1 MDNSTSII
9 GKMLQFTGLIGNL
22 PSDSLIPR
30 VIDTPQAKAS
40 LDRDFRNAGDVS
52 DPNLWSL
59 YNKNMSQPVTYDNM
73 LQLWDQMSSW
83 DLISAALLEIVDEA
97 VQTDSS
103 SPGPIWYEC
112 GDSKIEDELNDM
124 IQRLNVES
132 VLPSQFWHVAGF
144 GNAFE
149 KLDYSPGDGVT
160 GMSFVHPMEVRRY
173 WLTRNRRCIGFRWN
187 NHSPSKSAA
196 YIDPISKA
204 EIPRVG
210 MQQGNNIEDL
220 FYPWDFLHFRRMYRM
235 RQSEHGEPIFAEA
248 QGIYKKL
255 RMAIDQ
261 MVVYRAQI
269 QPDRYTVNVDVQ
281 DQSPVDQL
289 KTVQRWKQQLRR
301 RISFGDGNDKGQA
314 NDFNSFY
321 NPMSLDSI
329 LWIAQPRGFQ
339 HSVTKLPGTESVPD
353 VYDIEMLINLFFAVI
368 GMPKWWIM
376 GQSDGGSNPASGRA
390 LMATDMRF
398 MRKIKG
404 IRQPII
410 SGYEWLAY
418 FDLMLKGKNT
428 SDIDLTVKMPDV
440 GSVEDQVK
448 MEILNTQT
456 DVMTK
461 LADIM
466 DKFNLP
472 PDIWV
477 DIIFRKYL
485 KLPDDVVNLIITSLP
500 PQVERQSES
509 LKSPTV
515 SQVIKEISN
524 TIDTSSLNDAAK
536 KMRQLSYGQLN
547 LDKKSKM
554 ERRRK
559 RVTYSHDSVMG
570 QPSIMENDIIVSS
583 FGENPLK
590 FKPSSPASRAVS
602 SLNEG
607 KASHPL
613 APIFEKMVEDKQE
626 QDRKKDEWRKYV
638 N

>member
-1 MDNSTSII
+1 MDNNSSII
-9 GKMLQFTGLIGNL
+9 SKMLQFAGLVGTL
-22 PSDSLIPR
+22 PSDDLLPR
-30 VIDTPQAKAS
+30 QNVSQQSKDAS
-40 LDRDFRNAGDVS
+40 SKDFGNAGSIS

-59 YNKNMSQPVTYDNM
+59 YNKNMSQPVTYENM

-83 DLISAALLEIVDEA
+83 DLISATLLEIVDEA
-97 VQTDSS
+97 TQTDSS
-103 SPGPIWYEC
+103 SPGTLWYEC
-112 GDSKIEDELNDM
+112 NDTNIEDELNDM
-124 IQRLNVES
+124 LLRVNAET

-149 KLDYSPGDGVT
+149 KLDYKPNEGVL

-173 WLTRNRRCIGFRWN
+173 WLTRNRRCIGFRWG
-187 NHSPSKSAA
+187 NHTPNKSSA
-196 YIDPISKA
+196 YYDPATKS

-210 MQQGNNIEDL
+210 IQNGQNVEDL
-220 FYPWDFLHFRRMYRM
+220 YYPWDFLHFRRMYRM

-269 QPDRYTVNVDVQ
+269 QPDRYSVNIDVQ
-281 DQSPVDQL
+281 DQAPVDQL

-301 RISFGDGNDKGQA
+301 RISFGDGNDAGQA
-314 NDFNSFY
+314 TDFNSFY

-339 HSVTKLPGTESVPD
+339 HSVTKLPGTESIPD

-368 GMPKWWIM
+368 GMPKWWVM
-376 GQSDGGSNPASGRA
+376 GQADGSSNPASGRA

-404 IRQPII
+404 IRQPIMA
-410 SGYEWLAY
+410 GYEWLGY
-418 FDLMLKGKNT
+418 FNELLRGKDISDL
-428 SDIDLTVKMPDV
+428 DIRVKMPDI
-440 GSVEDQVK
+440 GSLEDQVK

-485 KLPDDVVNLIITSLP
+485 KVPDDIVDLIITSLP
-500 PQVERQSES
+500 PEVQQQESERSSVSKVIREIDN
-509 LKSPTV
+509 TV
-515 SQVIKEISN
+515 DKRVLDE
-524 TIDTSSLNDAAK
+524 AAK
-536 KMRQLSYGQLN
+536 RMVGLSYGKIDNSRKTKIL
-547 LDKKSKM
+547 
-554 ERRRK
+554 EHRRHQMYNPDMLR
-559 RVTYSHDSVMG
+559 RPIIQD
-570 QPSIMENDIIVSS
+570 NDIVASS
-583 FGENPLK
+583 FGEDSMICKGLNGAP
-590 FKPSSPASRAVS
+590 
-602 SLNEG
+602 LNESNG
-607 KASHPL
+607 SSSSVI
-613 APIFEKMVEDKQE
+613 PILEKMINSASKSKDNDK
-626 QDRKKDEWRKYV
+626 KSGWRRFI
-638 N
+638 